1 MRKPDPYALLGNV
14 IAALA
19 GLLVLG
25 TLTAIAGAAA
35 WSHQAAHAALAG
47 FR

>member
-1 MRKPDPYALLGNV
+1 MRDPYALLGNV
-14 IAALA
+14 IALVA
-19 GLLVLG
+19 GLLVFGALLG
-25 TLTAIAGAAA
+25 IACEAA